1 MLDLDKLHARS
12 LAQESSNR
20 VGYNS
25 RMTLVDVIVV
35 LWVGVSAVQ
44 GARRGL
50 VVNGL
55 GLIGFVAGALVGSR
69 LAPHLLAQGSQSPWV
84 PAASMIAALVVG
96 LVAQTLAGAAGGAI
110 RSRILL
116 GPLAPV
122 DTAGGLALGG
132 VLGLA
137 LVWLAAVVAVQQP
150 SLGLRR
156 DVQQSTILPVLL
168 RAVPATTVLD
178 ALARF
183 DPLPILPPA
192 LADRALSA
200 PDAAVLH
207 TRGVRRAEQSVV
219 KIVGDSCGIGIQGSG
234 WVVRPGLVVTNAHVV
249 AGETDG
255 ETVLTQGLGST
266 PTSFN
271 GTVVAVDADNDVA
284 LIRVPGL
291 TLRPLP
297 MASGVSENGQVAMVG
312 YPEGNPLTA
321 VPGRIGRVIEVLG
334 PNAYGSHVHLRPVV
348 PLRGLLRHGD
358 SGGPV
363 LNPAGQVAAVMF
375 AADQRG
381 QGGYGV
387 PLSAVKALLAGRLG
401 HADVGPCG
409 G

>member
-1 MLDLDKLHARS
+1 MLELDEFHVRS
-12 LAQESSNR
+12 LAQRSQNR
-20 VGYNS
+20 GGYNPPV
-25 RMTLVDVIVV
+25 TLVDLIVV
-35 LWVGVSAVQ
+35 AWVVVSAVQ

-55 GLIGFVAGALVGSR
+55 GLIGFIAGAVVGSR
-69 LAPHLLAQGSQSPWV
+69 IAPHLLAQGSQSPWV

-96 LVAQTLAGAAGGAI
+96 LAAQTLAGAAAGAI
-110 RSRILL
+110 RRRIPL
-116 GPLAPV
+116 GPLAAI
-122 DTAGGLALGG
+122 DTAGGMALGG

-207 TRGVRRAEQSVV
+207 TPGVHRAEASVV
-219 KIVGDSCGIGIQGSG
+219 KIVGESCGIGIQGSG

-249 AGETDG
+249 AGESGG
-255 ETVLTQGLGST
+255 ETVIT
-266 PTSFN
+266 PGPTPAFFH
-271 GTVVAVDADNDVA
+271 GTVVAVDSSNDVA
-284 LIRVPGL
+284 LIRVPRL
-291 TLRPLP
+291 ALRPVL
-297 MASGVSENGQVAMVG
+297 MASGVTENGRVALVG
-312 YPEGNPLTA
+312 YPEGHGLTP
-321 VPGRIGRVIEVLG
+321 VPGRIGRVIDVLG
-334 PNAYGSHVHLRPVV
+334 PDAYGSHVHLRPVV

-363 LNPAGQVAAVMF
+363 LTPAGRVAAVMF
-375 AADQRG
+375 AADQSG
-381 QGGYGV
+381 SGGYGV
-387 PLSAVKALLAGRLG
+387 PLSAVKALLAGPLG
-401 HADVGPCG
+401 HANVGPCAG
-409 G
+409 

>member
-1 MLDLDKLHARS
+1 
-12 LAQESSNR
+12 
-20 VGYNS
+20 
-25 RMTLVDVIVV
+25 MTLVDVIVV

-55 GLIGFVAGALVGSR
+55 GLIGFVAGAVVGSR

-137 LVWLAAVVAVQQP
+137 LVWLAAVVAIQQP

-207 TRGVRRAEQSVV
+207 TAGVRRAEHSVV
-219 KIVGDSCGIGIQGSG
+219 KIEGDSCGVGIQGSG

-249 AGETDG
+249 AGETNG
-255 ETVLTQGLGST
+255 ETVILSSGTRYH
-266 PTSFN
+266 
-271 GTVVAVDADNDVA
+271 GTVVAVDAGNDVA

-297 MASGVSENGQVAMVG
+297 MASDISENGQVALVG

-321 VPGRIGRVIEVLG
+321 VAGRIGRTIEVLG
-334 PNAYGSHVHLRPVV
+334 LNAYGSHMHLRPVV
-348 PLRGLLRHGD
+348 PLRGVLRHGD

-363 LNPAGQVAAVMF
+363 LNPAGRVAAVMF
-375 AADQRG
+375 AAVQRG
-381 QGGYGV
+381 PGGYGV
-387 PLSAVKALLAGRLG
+387 PLSAVAALLAGRMG